1 MMKSVKTYP
10 VLVLCGSDPD
20 RRELLRVHDPEGKYP
35 SKVLLPMLG
44 KRVIDWQ
51 LEALQASSYV
61 EKIYLLGL
69 TQADYP
75 TKDPIHH
82 IPINTTSTIME
93 KISTG
98 SKIIS
103 KNYPDLKH
111 IVIST
116 GDTPG
121 ITTKSI
127 DRFFRELIQHNDAD
141 VLLSGVP
148 EDITLEI
155 FPDHGRVV
163 GKFKDQDVYLG
174 EMFALRY
181 NILPVLREEID
192 QLAARR
198 RQFNRREDTSRLGP
212 ILRYLARKP
221 GLWLMIIKYLR
232 GILTLEELEIILS
245 KIYKLNIKTAIIPD
259 PGFGMDLDLPE
270 DYQKLSDYIKQ
281 TKLSSIPGL
290 NY

>member
-1 MMKSVKTYP
+1 MMATKTYP
-10 VLVLCGSDPD
+10 VLVLCGRDPK
-20 RRELLRVHDPEGKYP
+20 RRKLLRVHDPEGKYP
-35 SKVLLPMLG
+35 SKALLPMLG

-61 EKIYLLGL
+61 GDIFLLGL
-69 TQADYP
+69 TQSDYP
-75 TKDPIHH
+75 IKYPIQH
-82 IPINTTSTIME
+82 IPIDTTSTIME
-93 KISTG
+93 KISAG
-98 SKIIS
+98 SKVIS

-111 IVIST
+111 IIIST
-116 GDTPG
+116 GDTPA

-127 DRFFRELIQHNDAD
+127 DLFFRELIQHSDAD
-141 VLLSGVP
+141 VLLTGVP
-148 EDITLEI
+148 EDITLEV

-163 GKFKDQDVYLG
+163 GRFKDQDIYLG

-181 NILPVLREEID
+181 DILPVLEEEID
-192 QLAARR
+192 QLATRR
-198 RQFNRREDTSRLGP
+198 RQINRRANTSKFGP

-232 GILTLEELEIILS
+232 GTLTLDELERVLS
-245 KIYKLNIKTAIIPD
+245 KVYKLNIKTAIIPD

-270 DYQKLSDYIKQ
+270 DYQKLSDYIRQ
-281 TKLSSIPGL
+281 TKLSSISEF

>member
-1 MMKSVKTYP
+1 MMATKTYP
-10 VLVLCGSDPD
+10 VLVLCGSDPE
-20 RRELLRVHDPEGKYP
+20 RTELLKVLDPEEKYP
-35 SKVLLPMLG
+35 SKVLLPLLG

-61 EKIYLLGL
+61 GEIYLLGL
-69 TQADYP
+69 TQSDYP
-75 TKDPIHH
+75 IKDPIHH
-82 IPINTTSTIME
+82 IPIDTTSTILE
-93 KISTG
+93 KITAG

-103 KNYPDLKH
+103 KNYPDLEH

-116 GDTPG
+116 GDAPA

-127 DRFFRELIQHNDAD
+127 DLFFRELIQHNDAD
-141 VLLSGVP
+141 VLLTGVP

-163 GKFKDQDVYLG
+163 GKFKDQDIYLG

-181 NILPVLREEID
+181 NILPVLENEIN
-192 QLAARR
+192 QLSSRR
-198 RQFNRREDTSRLGP
+198 RQFNRRSDTSKLGP

-232 GILTLEELEIILS
+232 GILTVDELETILS
-245 KIYKLNIKTAIIPD
+245 KVFNLNIKTAIIPD
-259 PGFGMDLDLPE
+259 PGFGMDMDLPE

-281 TKLSSIPGL
+281 TKLSSI
-290 NY
+290 

>member
-1 MMKSVKTYP
+1 MMATKIYP
-10 VLVLCGSDPD
+10 VLVLCGRDRK

-35 SKVLLPMLG
+35 SKALLPMLG

-61 EKIYLLGL
+61 GEIYLLGL
-69 TQADYP
+69 TQSDYP
-75 TKDPIHH
+75 IKDPIHH
-82 IPINTTSTIME
+82 IPIDTTSTILE
-93 KISTG
+93 KISAG

-111 IVIST
+111 IIIST
-116 GDTPG
+116 GDTPA

-127 DRFFRELIQHNDAD
+127 DLFFRELIQHSDAD
-141 VLLSGVP
+141 VLLTGVP

-163 GKFKDQDVYLG
+163 GRFKDQDIYLG

-181 NILPVLREEID
+181 DKLPILEEEID
-192 QLAARR
+192 QLATRR
-198 RQFNRREDTSRLGP
+198 LQFNRRADTSKLGP

-232 GILTLEELEIILS
+232 GILTIGELERVLS
-245 KIYKLNIKTAIIPD
+245 KVYKLNIKTAIIPD

-281 TKLSSIPGL
+281 TKLSSNPEFD
-290 NY
+290 Y

>member
-1 MMKSVKTYP
+1 MMTTKVYP
-10 VLVLCGSDPD
+10 VLVLCGRDRK

-51 LEALQASSYV
+51 LEALQASSHV
-61 EKIYLLGL
+61 GEIYLLGL
-69 TQADYP
+69 TQSDYP
-75 TKDPIHH
+75 IKDPIHH
-82 IPINTTSTIME
+82 IPIDTTSTILE
-93 KISTG
+93 KISAG

-111 IVIST
+111 IIIST
-116 GDTPG
+116 GDTPA

-127 DRFFRELIQHNDAD
+127 DLFFRELIQHSDAD
-141 VLLSGVP
+141 VLLTGVP
-148 EDITLEI
+148 EDITLEV

-163 GKFKDQDVYLG
+163 GRFKDQDIYLG

-181 NILPVLREEID
+181 DKLPILEEEID
-192 QLAARR
+192 QLATRR
-198 RQFNRREDTSRLGP
+198 LQFNRRADTSKLGP

-232 GILTLEELEIILS
+232 GILTLGELERVLS
-245 KIYKLNIKTAIIPD
+245 KVFKLIIKTAIIPD

-281 TKLSSIPGL
+281 TKLSSTPDFD
-290 NY
+290 Y

>member
-1 MMKSVKTYP
+1 MAIKTYP
-10 VLVLCGSDPD
+10 VLVLCGSDSE

-61 EKIYLLGL
+61 GEIFLLGL
-69 TQADYP
+69 TQSDYP
-75 TKDPIHH
+75 VQDPIHH
-82 IPINTTSTIME
+82 FPIDTTSTILE
-93 KISTG
+93 KISAG
-98 SKIIS
+98 SKILS

-111 IVIST
+111 IIIST
-116 GDTPG
+116 GDTPA

-127 DRFFRELIQHNDAD
+127 DLFFKELIHHNDAD

-181 NILPVLREEID
+181 DILPIIKEEID
-192 QLAARR
+192 QLATRR
-198 RQFNRREDTSRLGP
+198 RQFNRRADTSKLGP

-221 GLWLMIIKYLR
+221 GLWLMIIKYLQ
-232 GILTLEELEIILS
+232 GTLTLNELEIILS
-245 KIYKLNIKTAIIPD
+245 KIYKLNIKIAIIPD

-270 DYQKLSDYIKQ
+270 DYQKLSNYIRQ
-281 TKLSSIPGL
+281 TKFSSIPEL

>member
-1 MMKSVKTYP
+1 
-10 VLVLCGSDPD
+10 
-20 RRELLRVHDPEGKYP
+20 
-35 SKVLLPMLG
+35 ML
-44 KRVIDWQ
+44 
-51 LEALQASSYV
+51 
-61 EKIYLLGL
+61 
-69 TQADYP
+69 T
-75 TKDPIHH
+75 
-82 IPINTTSTIME
+82 
-93 KISTG
+93 
-98 SKIIS
+98 
-103 KNYPDLKH
+103 
-111 IVIST
+111 
-116 GDTPG
+116 
-121 ITTKSI
+121 
-127 DRFFRELIQHNDAD
+127 
-141 VLLSGVP
+141 GVP

-181 NILPVLREEID
+181 NILPALREEID
-192 QLAARR
+192 QLATRR

>member
-1 MMKSVKTYP
+1 MMATKTYP
-10 VLVLCGSDPD
+10 VVVLCGSDPE

-61 EKIYLLGL
+61 GEIYLLGL
-69 TQADYP
+69 TQSDYP
-75 TKDPIHH
+75 IKDPIHH
-82 IPINTTSTIME
+82 IPINTTSTILE
-93 KISTG
+93 KISAG

-103 KNYPDLKH
+103 KNYPDLQH
-111 IVIST
+111 TIIST
-116 GDTPG
+116 GDAPA

-127 DRFFRELIQHNDAD
+127 DLFFKELIKHNDAD
-141 VLLSGVP
+141 LLLTGVP

-163 GKFKDQDVYLG
+163 GRFKDQDIYPG
-174 EMFALRY
+174 EMFALRH
-181 NILPVLREEID
+181 NIFPVLKKEID
-192 QLAARR
+192 QLSTRR
-198 RQFNRREDTSRLGP
+198 RQFNRRADTSKLGP

-221 GLWLMIIKYLR
+221 GLWLMIIKFLR
-232 GILTLEELEIILS
+232 GILALDELESILS
-245 KIYKLNIKTAIIPD
+245 KVYKINIKIAVIPD

-270 DYQKLSDYIKQ
+270 DYQKLSDYIRQ
-281 TKLSSIPGL
+281 TKLSSTL
-290 NY
+290 EFNY

>member
-1 MMKSVKTYP
+1 MMATKTYP
-10 VLVLCGSDPD
+10 VLVLCGSDPE
-20 RRELLRVHDPEGKYP
+20 RRELLKVLDPEEKYP
-35 SKVLLPMLG
+35 SKVLLPLLG

-61 EKIYLLGL
+61 GEIYLLGL
-69 TQADYP
+69 TQSDYP
-75 TKDPIHH
+75 IKDPIHH
-82 IPINTTSTIME
+82 IPIDTTSTILE
-93 KISTG
+93 KITAG

-103 KNYPDLKH
+103 KNYPDLNH

-116 GDTPG
+116 GDTPA

-127 DRFFRELIQHNDAD
+127 DLFFRELIQHNNAD
-141 VLLSGVP
+141 VLITGVP

-163 GKFKDQDVYLG
+163 GKFKDQDIYLG
-174 EMFALRY
+174 EMFALRK
-181 NILPVLREEID
+181 NILPVLENEIN
-192 QLAARR
+192 QLSSRR
-198 RQFNRREDTSRLGP
+198 RQFNRRSDTSKLGP

-232 GILTLEELEIILS
+232 GILTVDELETILS
-245 KIYKLNIKTAIIPD
+245 KVFNLNIKTAIIPD
-259 PGFGMDLDLPE
+259 PGFGMDMDLPE

-281 TKLSSIPGL
+281 TKLSSI
-290 NY
+290 

>member
-1 MMKSVKTYP
+1 MMATKTYP
-10 VLVLCGSDPD
+10 VLVLCGSDPE
-20 RRELLRVHDPEGKYP
+20 RTELLKVLDPEEKYP
-35 SKVLLPMLG
+35 SKVLLPLLG

-51 LEALQASSYV
+51 LEALLASSYV
-61 EKIYLLGL
+61 GEIYLLGL
-69 TQADYP
+69 TQSDYP
-75 TKDPIHH
+75 IKDPIHH
-82 IPINTTSTIME
+82 IPIDTTSTILE
-93 KISTG
+93 KITAG

-103 KNYPDLKH
+103 KNYPDLEH

-116 GDTPG
+116 GDAPA

-127 DRFFRELIQHNDAD
+127 DLFFRELIQHNDAD
-141 VLLSGVP
+141 VLLTGVP

-163 GKFKDQDVYLG
+163 GKFKDQDIYLG

-181 NILPVLREEID
+181 NILPVLENEIN
-192 QLAARR
+192 QLSSRR
-198 RQFNRREDTSRLGP
+198 RQFNRRSDTSKLGP

-232 GILTLEELEIILS
+232 GILTVDELETILS
-245 KIYKLNIKTAIIPD
+245 KVFNLNIKTAIIPD
-259 PGFGMDLDLPE
+259 PGFGMDMDLPE

-281 TKLSSIPGL
+281 TKLSSI
-290 NY
+290 

>member
-1 MMKSVKTYP
+1 MMATKTYP
-10 VLVLCGSDPD
+10 VLVLCGSDPE
-20 RRELLRVHDPEGKYP
+20 RRELLKVLDPEEKYP

-61 EKIYLLGL
+61 GEIYLLGL
-69 TQADYP
+69 TQSDYP
-75 TKDPIHH
+75 IKDPIHH
-82 IPINTTSTIME
+82 IPIDTTSTILE
-93 KISTG
+93 KISAG

-116 GDTPG
+116 GDTPA
-121 ITTKSI
+121 ITTKSV
-127 DRFFRELIQHNDAD
+127 DLFFRELIQHNDAD
-141 VLLSGVP
+141 VLLTGVP

-163 GKFKDQDVYLG
+163 GRFKDQDIYLG
-174 EMFALRY
+174 EMFALGK
-181 NILPVLREEID
+181 NILPVLENEIN
-192 QLAARR
+192 QLSSRR
-198 RQFNRREDTSRLGP
+198 RQFNRRSDTSKLGP

-232 GILTLEELEIILS
+232 GLLTVDELETILS
-245 KIYKLNIKTAIIPD
+245 KVFNLNIKTAIIPD
-259 PGFGMDLDLPE
+259 PGFGMDMDLPE

-281 TKLSSIPGL
+281 TKLSSIPEF

>member
-1 MMKSVKTYP
+1 MMATKTYP
-10 VLVLCGSDPD
+10 VFVLCGRDPK
-20 RRELLRVHDPEGKYP
+20 RRKLLRVHDPEGKYP
-35 SKVLLPMLG
+35 SKALLPMLG

-61 EKIYLLGL
+61 GDIFLLGL
-69 TQADYP
+69 TQSDYP
-75 TKDPIHH
+75 IKYPIQH
-82 IPINTTSTIME
+82 IPIDTTSTIME
-93 KISTG
+93 KISAG
-98 SKIIS
+98 SKVIS

-111 IVIST
+111 IIIST
-116 GDTPG
+116 GDTPA

-127 DRFFRELIQHNDAD
+127 DLFFRELIQHSDAD
-141 VLLSGVP
+141 VLLTGVP
-148 EDITLEI
+148 EDITLEV

-163 GKFKDQDVYLG
+163 GRFKDQDIYLG

-181 NILPVLREEID
+181 DILPVLEEEID
-192 QLAARR
+192 QLATRR
-198 RQFNRREDTSRLGP
+198 RQINRRANTSKFGP

-232 GILTLEELEIILS
+232 GTLTLDELESTLS
-245 KIYKLNIKTAIIPD
+245 KTYKLNIKTAIIPD

-281 TKLSSIPGL
+281 TKLSSISEF

>member
-1 MMKSVKTYP
+1 MMATKTYP
-10 VLVLCGSDPD
+10 VLVLCGSDPE
-20 RRELLRVHDPEGKYP
+20 RRELLKVLDPEEKYP
-35 SKVLLPMLG
+35 SKVLLPLLG

-61 EKIYLLGL
+61 GEIYLLGL
-69 TQADYP
+69 TQSDYP
-75 TKDPIHH
+75 IKDPIHH
-82 IPINTTSTIME
+82 IPIDTTSTILE
-93 KISTG
+93 KISIG

-103 KNYPDLKH
+103 KNYPDLEH

-116 GDTPG
+116 GDAPA

-127 DRFFRELIQHNDAD
+127 DLFFRELIQHNDAD
-141 VLLSGVP
+141 VLLTGVP

-163 GKFKDQDVYLG
+163 GKFKDQDIYLG
-174 EMFALRY
+174 EMFALRN
-181 NILPVLREEID
+181 NILPVLENEIN
-192 QLAARR
+192 QLSSRR
-198 RQFNRREDTSRLGP
+198 RQFNRRSDTSKLVP

-232 GILTLEELEIILS
+232 GILTVDELETILS
-245 KIYKLNIKTAIIPD
+245 KVFNLNIKTAIIPD
-259 PGFGMDLDLPE
+259 PGFGMDMDLPE

-281 TKLSSIPGL
+281 TKLSSTPEF
-290 NY
+290 NF

>member
-1 MMKSVKTYP
+1 MMATKTYP
-10 VLVLCGSDPD
+10 VLVLCGSDPE
-20 RRELLRVHDPEGKYP
+20 RTELLKVLDPEEKYP
-35 SKVLLPMLG
+35 SKVLLPLLG

-61 EKIYLLGL
+61 GEIYLLGL
-69 TQADYP
+69 TQSDYP
-75 TKDPIHH
+75 IKDPIHH
-82 IPINTTSTIME
+82 IPIDTTSTILE
-93 KISTG
+93 KISIG

-103 KNYPDLKH
+103 KNYPDLEH

-116 GDTPG
+116 GDAPA

-127 DRFFRELIQHNDAD
+127 DLFFRELIQHNDAD
-141 VLLSGVP
+141 VLLTGVP

-163 GKFKDQDVYLG
+163 GKFKDQDIYLG

-181 NILPVLREEID
+181 NILPVLENEIN
-192 QLAARR
+192 QLSSRR
-198 RQFNRREDTSRLGP
+198 RQFNRRSDTSKLGP

-232 GILTLEELEIILS
+232 GILTVDELETILS
-245 KIYKLNIKTAIIPD
+245 KVFNLNIKTAIIPD
-259 PGFGMDLDLPE
+259 PGFGMDMDLPE

-281 TKLSSIPGL
+281 TKLSSI
-290 NY
+290 

>member
-1 MMKSVKTYP
+1 MMATKVYP
-10 VLVLCGSDPD
+10 VVVLCGRDRK

-35 SKVLLPMLG
+35 SKALLPMLG

-61 EKIYLLGL
+61 GEIYLLGL
-69 TQADYP
+69 TQSDYP
-75 TKDPIHH
+75 IKDPIHH
-82 IPINTTSTIME
+82 IPIDTTSTILE
-93 KISTG
+93 KISAG

-111 IVIST
+111 IIIST
-116 GDTPG
+116 GDTPA

-127 DRFFRELIQHNDAD
+127 DLFFRELIQHSDAD
-141 VLLSGVP
+141 VLLTGVP

-163 GKFKDQDVYLG
+163 GRFKDQDIYLG

-181 NILPVLREEID
+181 DKLPILEEEID
-192 QLAARR
+192 QLATRR
-198 RQFNRREDTSRLGP
+198 LQFNRRADTSKLGP

-232 GILTLEELEIILS
+232 GILTIGELERVLS
-245 KIYKLNIKTAIIPD
+245 KVYKLNIKTAIIPD

-281 TKLSSIPGL
+281 TKLSSNPEFD
-290 NY
+290 Y

>member
-1 MMKSVKTYP
+1 MMKATKTYP
-10 VLVLCGSDPD
+10 VLVLCGSDPE

-61 EKIYLLGL
+61 GKIYLLGL
-69 TQADYP
+69 TQSDYP

-93 KISTG
+93 KISAG

-103 KNYPDLKH
+103 RNYPDLKH

-141 VLLSGVP
+141 VLLTGVP

-174 EMFALRY
+174 EMFALY
-181 NILPVLREEID
+181 GEFSL
-192 QLAARR
+192 
-198 RQFNRREDTSRLGP
+198 
-212 ILRYLARKP
+212 
-221 GLWLMIIKYLR
+221 
-232 GILTLEELEIILS
+232 
-245 KIYKLNIKTAIIPD
+245 
-259 PGFGMDLDLPE
+259 
-270 DYQKLSDYIKQ
+270 
-281 TKLSSIPGL
+281 
-290 NY
+290 